1 MLYTIPLLIILGVFI
16 RLDVVKKAN
25 AIWKGM

>member
-16 RLDVVKKAN
+16 RLDVVKKS
-25 AIWKGM
+25 